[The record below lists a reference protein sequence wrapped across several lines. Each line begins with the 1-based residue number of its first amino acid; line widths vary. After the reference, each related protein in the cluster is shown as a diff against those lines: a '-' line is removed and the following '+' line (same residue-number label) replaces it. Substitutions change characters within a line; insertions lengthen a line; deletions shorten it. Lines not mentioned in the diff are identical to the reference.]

1 MNIIRNIYSWFNPI
15 YGTDLYEYL
24 KGNDC
29 DGVFVG
35 PNHFQ
40 TIGFIALGISLV
52 LVAIYYYLINHPRLN
67 HWWHWLIFL
76 ILTGLINLFTGF
88 GYIYSKLN
96 EGKIPACYTHSQ
108 FETAGN
114 GSIYGV
120 SGTEILTNANC
131 WQFGIAN
138 LIVAI
143 GFFIFLSFAFKWWS
157 RNCKYSPI

>member
-1 MNIIRNIYSWFNPI
+1 MNIIRNIYSWLNPT

-29 DGVFVG
+29 DGIFIG

-40 TIGFIALGISLV
+40 TIGIIAIIISFVLFIV
-52 LVAIYYYLINHPRLN
+52 YYYVINHPRFN
-67 HWWHWLIFL
+67 RWWHWVLFL
-76 ILTGLINLFTGF
+76 LLTGLVNLFIGF

-96 EGKIPACYTHSQ
+96 EGVIPACFTHSQ
-108 FETAGN
+108 ISTAQD

-120 SGTEILTNANC
+120 NGTEILFNSNC

-138 LIVAI
+138 SIVAI
-143 GFFIFLSFAFKWWS
+143 GFFIVFSFAFKWWS